1 MIAVIGATG
10 TIGSELVRLLSARET
25 AVRALSR
32 RPAEGE
38 ELPGVEWAAVDLAD
52 RDGAAGALTGAERL
66 FLLTGNGADMVR
78 LQKNAIAAA
87 RAAGVRHVVKL
98 SALGASDHSQSV
110 IGLWHHNVER
120 ALAES
125 GLAWTVL
132 RPHVFMQNLLDQ
144 SASIRDDGRIYSAAG
159 GGRIP
164 FVDTRDIAAVAAA
177 VLNEADHEGRRYVLT
192 GPEAISYDDIAE
204 ILGRSLAR
212 DVTHVAETDDE
223 AWTRLRRLGLA
234 PWAAA
239 AQIALYGYQR
249 QGGATA
255 TVSDAVERLT
265 GRPARGFEVFA
276 RDHAGS
282 LSG

>member
-10 TIGSELVRLLSARET
+10 TIGNELVRLLSARET
-25 AVRALSR
+25 TVRALSR

-52 RDGAAGALTGAERL
+52 RDGSAGALAGAERL
-66 FLLTGNGADMVR
+66 FLLTGNSADMVR

-110 IGLWHHNVER
+110 IGLWHRNVER
-120 ALAES
+120 VLEES

-144 SASIRDDGRIYSAAG
+144 CASIRDDGRIYSAAG

-164 FVDTRDIAAVAAA
+164 FVDTRDVAAVAAA
-177 VLNEADHEGRRYVLT
+177 VLSEAGHEGQRYVLT
-192 GPEAISYDDIAE
+192 GPEAISYDDVAE
-204 ILGRSLAR
+204 ILGRVLGR
-212 DVTHVAETDDE
+212 EVTHVVETDDE
-223 AWTRLRRLGLA
+223 AWIRLRRLDLP

-255 TVSDAVERLT
+255 AVSDAVERLT
-265 GRPARGFEVFA
+265 GRPARGFAEFA
-276 RDHAGS
+276 RDHAERLAG
-282 LSG
+282 

>member
-1 MIAVIGATG
+1 MIAVTGATG
-10 TIGSELVRLLSARET
+10 TIGSELVRQLAERDV

-32 RPAEGE
+32 RAEAAE
-38 ELPGVEWAAVDLAD
+38 PLPGVDWVTADLAEREGLVD
-52 RDGAAGALTGAERL
+52 ALDGAERL

-87 RAAGVRHVVKL
+87 RAADVRHVVKL

-144 SASIRDDGRIYSAAG
+144 NAAIRDDGRIYSAARD
-159 GGRIP
+159 GRIP

-177 VLNEADHEGRRYVLT
+177 VLSEDGHQGQRYVLT
-192 GPEAISYDDIAE
+192 GPEAISYDDIAQ
-204 ILGRSLAR
+204 ILGRVLGR
-212 DVTHVAETDDE
+212 EVTHVTETDDE
-223 AWTRLRRLGLA
+223 AWTRLRGLGLA

-255 TVSDAVERLT
+255 AVSDAVGRLT
-265 GRPARGFEVFA
+265 GRPARGFEEFA
-276 RDHAGS
+276 RDHAASHFG
-282 LSG
+282 